1 MVSKILC
8 ATRGG
13 AASRRTRN
21 AAIELAKERDDKL
34 LFLYVVDL
42 EFLNRMAEAGVSN
55 TEQEL
60 TARGRSLLLSAR
72 ELAAERGV
80 AAEMIIHTEE
90 MRDEVKDVVHKEEV
104 SLVVMGQPAGP
115 KSVFELDDVE
125 AIASEIEDE
134 LGIEAR
140 II

>member
-13 AASRRTRN
+13 AASRRTQN

-90 MRDEVKDVVHKEEV
+90 MRDEVKDVVIRKR
-104 SLVVMGQPAGP
+104 S
-115 KSVFELDDVE
+115 
-125 AIASEIEDE
+125 
-134 LGIEAR
+134 R
-140 II
+140 